1 MLRTAVHLANIHLAN
16 LASTLLD
23 RLNAVRVGGDRG
35 GHAVEYAIG
44 IGLGAAA
51 VLGVFA
57 AYRAGLA
64 KVVAS
69 WVFDLAGK

>member
-1 MLRTAVHLANIHLAN
+1 MLRTVHLANVRLAD
-16 LASTLLD
+16 LASTLLE
-23 RLNAVRVGGDRG
+23 RLYAPRERRDRG

-69 WVFDLAGK
+69 WVFDMAGK